1 MATPTGK
8 PSVLFVCSSNS
19 GKSPMAAGLMEKVAG
34 GAVEV
39 HSCGTKPGTA
49 VNEESAAALLEKGID
64 ISANTPTAV
73 TDEAQRSAD
82 VVVILGS
89 NARLEEVPGT
99 RYERWEIDEPSLRDI
114 HGMDRMRL
122 VRDEIDAR
130 VHRLYE
136 ELTVD

>member
-19 GKSPMAAGLMEKVAG
+19 GKSPMAAGLMEKLAG

-39 HSCGTKPGTA
+39 RSCGTKPGTA
-49 VNEESAAALLEKGID
+49 VNPESAAALLEKGID

-73 TDEAQRSAD
+73 TEEAQRSAD
-82 VVVILGS
+82 VVVILGT
-89 NARLEEVPGT
+89 NAWLEEVPGT
-99 RYERWEIDEPSLRDI
+99 RYERWEIDEPSLRDV
-114 HGMDRMRL
+114 HGMERMRL
-122 VRDEIDAR
+122 VRDEIDVR

-136 ELTVD
+136 ELTTE